1 VLKHQADCV
10 PGAGDSEACQ
20 AFFESLSEVVRIHT
34 VKLYRLRV
42 NLKQPVPVLPCLDHE
57 ALLHEGVAPHA
68 AAYLEDRASGDLHE
82 VVFIPAQRRV
92 EIDVA
97 STAGEH
103 SPEARER
110 LLARLRGRFPE
121 FRYRVHGPSWWR
133 GDRRVARAC
142 RAQIALRDVLM
153 SNDFDRL
160 STALDRLGTIGG
172 LMEKESRVASW
183 SVRTVTGPLLA
194 VAGFLSYRILGTL
207 GPQLGSQWV
216 GWLQYTTVGTLGAI
230 FLYLGLKA
238 VHLTEMA
245 NRVWKRT
252 SEYRMILS
260 ERKKI
265 ASEWRLAYDQE
276 TGVRRQ
282 KTGVISLPPSS

>member
-1 VLKHQADCV
+1 MLKHQADCFA
-10 PGAGDSEACQ
+10 GAGDSEACQ

-34 VKLYRLRV
+34 VKLYRLQV

-82 VVFIPAQRRV
+82 VVFIPAKRRV

-97 STAGEH
+97 STTGEH

-160 STALDRLGTIGG
+160 SMALDRLGAIGG

-207 GPQLGSQWV
+207 VPQLGSQWV

-265 ASEWRLAYDQE
+265 ASE
-276 TGVRRQ
+276 VRVASYEVRDAR
-282 KTGVISLPPSS
+282 PARNA